1 MQSFL
6 ITADGSLDFLQ
17 AVLNSTHLQIFLL
30 IGSGLVAIALLTLTL
45 TRLGA
50 SRPLWKCIIL
60 SVMAHILLIG
70 FAWGTRLIVPEK
82 KEELALSE
90 PMRVNFNE
98 DQGEQSIVAQPP
110 AQNAGAIAES
120 DSDWDGFGAQTPMP
134 TLLASN
140 DLQRETTGHDF
151 VSPPVPKAP
160 TLERSPLLRAQPLT
174 PAPAVSMNHSLN
186 ETMADR
192 NKRLQDISKSLSK
205 EQQSKVTPKLAAQP
219 IEQKGN
225 PKSSDLKALMPK
237 AALQVEANTFDK
249 ADFTAGF
256 EDDMQS
262 PAETKGVFETPSFVP
277 PSPSPYQSTPQVAAS
292 ATSER
297 APSLEP
303 AREAVKEIV
312 PQRRLADGQLMPRV
326 YSMRSDENRMQ
337 AVLKQGGS
345 RETEAAVQLALK
357 WMADNQSRDGRW
369 NPRLLGGG
377 REDRVLGHDR
387 QGAGANSDS
396 GITALALLAF
406 MANGHTHLEG
416 PYQNVIQSG
425 LEYLVA
431 QQVADGDL
439 AGRAKLFARMYCH
452 SMSLLAISEAYAI
465 TGDRRLAV
473 PVQRGVNYSIA
484 AQNPRDGGWRY
495 QPRDEGDM
503 SQFGWQ
509 AMALHSAEIGGIDI
523 PRSTK
528 DRMVNFLDRCCI
540 SPHKGVAAY
549 RAGQGPNTTM
559 TAEAL
564 FCRDLL
570 GQPLSK
576 SLLQEANARIG
587 RQLPSPDRV
596 NMYYWYYGTLATY
609 VSGGTAWQK
618 WNQQMKAT
626 LLSLQVKSGTD
637 EGSWEP
643 NGLWAGYGGR
653 TYSTAMAALTLE
665 VYYRYLPVYD
675 VANRHRPN
683 ELR

>member
-1 MQSFL
+1 MLSSL
-6 ITADGSLDFLQ
+6 IIANGSLDFFQ
-17 AVLNSTHLQIFLL
+17 AVLNSTNLQIFLL

-70 FAWGTRLIVPEK
+70 FLWGTRLIAPLK
-82 KEELALSE
+82 NEELTLSE
-90 PMRVNFNE
+90 PMRVNYNE
-98 DQGEQSIVAQPP
+98 DQGEQSIAAQPP
-110 AQNAGAIAES
+110 EQNAGTDA
-120 DSDWDGFGAQTPMP
+120 DSNANWDGFGAQPPLPALT
-134 TLLASN
+134 ASHE
-140 DLQRETTGHDF
+140 LQRENTGHDF
-151 VSPPVPKAP
+151 ISPPVPMTPA
-160 TLERSPLLRAQPLT
+160 LERSPKLTAQPLT
-174 PAPAVSMNHSLN
+174 PAPAVSVNQSLN
-186 ETMADR
+186 ETLADR
-192 NKRLQDISKSLSK
+192 NRILKESSRSLSTQ
-205 EQQSKVTPKLAAQP
+205 QQSQLIAQLAARP
-219 IEQKGN
+219 IERNGN
-225 PKSSDLKALMPK
+225 PDSSDLAAIMPK
-237 AALQVEANTFDK
+237 AALQVDANTFEK
-249 ADFTAGF
+249 GEFTTGR
-256 EDDMQS
+256 EDDMQA
-262 PAETKGVFETPSFVP
+262 PAATEGVFEAPAFVP
-277 PSPSPYQSTPQVAAS
+277 PSPSPNQFTPQVAAS
-292 ATSER
+292 ELT
-297 APSLEP
+297 PVLEP
-303 AREAVKEIV
+303 AREVSKEVV

-326 YSMRSDENRMQ
+326 YAMRSDENRMQ
-337 AVLKQGGS
+337 AVLRQGGS
-345 RETEAAVQLALK
+345 RETEAAVQGALK
-357 WMADNQSRDGRW
+357 WLADNQSRDGRW

-387 QGAGANSDS
+387 QGAGAQSDS

-416 PYQNVIQSG
+416 PYQHVIQSG

-439 AGRAKLFARMYCH
+439 AGKAKLFARMYCH

-509 AMALHSAEIGGIDI
+509 AMALHSAEIGGIDV

-528 DRMVNFLDRCCI
+528 DRMVKFLDRCCI
-540 SPHKGVAAY
+540 SPHKGIAAY
-549 RAGQGPNTTM
+549 RVGQGPNTTM

-576 SLLQEANARIG
+576 PLLTEAHGRIG

-596 NMYYWYYGTLATY
+596 NMYYWYYGTLAMY
-609 VSGGTAWQK
+609 VSGGDAWQK

-626 LLSLQVKSGTD
+626 LLSLQVKSGVD

-675 VANRHRPN
+675 VANRRPAN